1 MRTLCLQLGSV
12 AVGLAVFSGVAV
24 ADQSTKVPLDPKA
37 SVVSWVGKK
46 VTGQHNGSVR
56 IRSGEALLKD
66 GAFVG
71 GTFEVDLSTIA
82 VEDIKDEGDNQKLT
96 NHLKSEDFF
105 AANLFPTATFTV
117 TSATPI
123 QGASA
128 GAPNYNVTGDLAIKG
143 IKRSV
148 TFPAVITIE
157 NGMAKASAKFEL
169 DRTEWN
175 VRYGSGKFFENLGD
189 RLIYDNFEVALDVR
203 GALPNS

>member
-1 MRTLCLQLGSV
+1 MRTFGVFFVPLAVSV
-12 AVGLAVFSGVAV
+12 AIFGGVA
-24 ADQSTKVPLDPKA
+24 AAEQEIKVPLDPSS
-37 SVVSWVGKK
+37 SVVTWVGKK

-66 GAFVG
+66 GVFVG
-71 GTFEVDLSTIA
+71 GTFEVDLSTIS
-82 VEDIKDEGDNQKLT
+82 VEDIKDERDNQKLT

-123 QGASA
+123 KGASA
-128 GAPNYNVTGDLAIKG
+128 GAPNYNVTGDLVIKG
-143 IKRSV
+143 ITRPVS
-148 TFPAVITIE
+148 FPAVITIE
-157 NGMAKASAKFEL
+157 NGMAKASAKFDL
-169 DRTEWN
+169 DRTQWN